1 MLSDLGESDNE
12 TTTDS
17 NYSLHDTEESSNSE
31 WNSSDNEWEKEFFMR
46 RRMFCIFYF
55 H

>member
-17 NYSLHDTEESSNSE
+17 NYSLHDTEESSE
-31 WNSSDNEWEKEFFMR
+31 WNSSDIEWEKEFCDEVIM
-46 RRMFCIFYF
+46 
-55 H
+55 